1 MGNILFINF
10 FHTFSYL
17 YEWVL
22 QNVDGNKSL
31 YVKKDGYI
39 CPDGNCKD
47 RPEYNEI
54 GGLLVGNMFH
64 MSTCKAQGFF
74 LVFTALSQDIIIVI
88 FFYLVNKSSRL
99 TISKIILLLLLGYVF
114 SLIVSIIYLVLDGYG
129 LNDRYCFIKKFDFIP
144 KEKGEE
150 NTYKLNPKFD
160 VMVSIYYAIRLIFLI
175 ISSCLLYKIVKYI
188 SKNKLK
194 KIYIVKVCS
203 FLISQIFTVFVG
215 IMYRFGG
222 LISAKFSRD
231 FVNVFLVVNTI
242 DGLIFPIFSYFSNNM
257 YKNLCSKETNEEFN
271 VDFLSADDTIND
283 VTQTNITLTNQAKS
297 GDKSGISTKNNSQNN
312 NNFNVSYI

>member
-1 MGNILFINF
+1 
-10 FHTFSYL
+10 
-17 YEWVL
+17 
-22 QNVDGNKSL
+22 
-31 YVKKDGYI
+31 
-39 CPDGNCKD
+39 
-47 RPEYNEI
+47 
-54 GGLLVGNMFH
+54 
-64 MSTCKAQGFF
+64 
-74 LVFTALSQDIIIVI
+74 
-88 FFYLVNKSSRL
+88 
-99 TISKIILLLLLGYVF
+99 
-114 SLIVSIIYLVLDGYG
+114 
-129 LNDRYCFIKKFDFIP
+129 
-144 KEKGEE
+144 
-150 NTYKLNPKFD
+150 
-160 VMVSIYYAIRLIFLI
+160 MVSIYYAIRLIFLI